1 MKKLILVIGLASLTG
16 CAGTVYRTKLEI
28 YCPPIAEYSPEYNQ
42 KLADEIDSLP
52 ASSTALETALTD
64 YVNLRDRIRACDEEK
79 DK

>member
-1 MKKLILVIGLASLTG
+1 MILMTGLVLLTG

-28 YCPPIAEYSPEYNQ
+28 YCPPLAQYSPEYNQ

-52 ASSTALETALTD
+52 ASSSALETAITE
-64 YVNLRDRIRACDEEK
+64 YVKLRDRVKACDAEK

>member
-1 MKKLILVIGLASLTG
+1 MILMTGLVLLTG

>member
-1 MKKLILVIGLASLTG
+1 MILMTGLVLLTG

-28 YCPPIAEYSPEYNQ
+28 YCPPMAQYSPEYNQ

-52 ASSTALETALTD
+52 AESTALETAIAD
-64 YVNLRDRIRACDEEK
+64 YVTLRDRIRACDEEK

>member
-1 MKKLILVIGLASLTG
+1 MTGLVLLTG

-28 YCPPIAEYSPEYNQ
+28 YCPPMADYSPEYAQ
-42 KLADEIDSLP
+42 KLADEVDNLP

-64 YVNLRDRIRACDEEK
+64 YVNLRDRIRTCQEEK